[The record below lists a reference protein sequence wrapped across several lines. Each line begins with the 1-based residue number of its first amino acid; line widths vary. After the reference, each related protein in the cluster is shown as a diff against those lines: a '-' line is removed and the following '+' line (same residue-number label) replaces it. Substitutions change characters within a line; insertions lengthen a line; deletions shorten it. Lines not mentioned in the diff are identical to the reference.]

1 MFTDDEPA
9 NNGSASGPEG
19 ERSDDERRG
28 GGDHG
33 ARALLRTGV
42 ATLILAAAIAAAC
55 IVMVPAGQAD
65 VITRFGNPVRV
76 ITQPGLAWKLPA
88 PFESAIPVDLRLRT
102 TSTGLQDVGLRDGI
116 RVLVQAY
123 AAWQVP
129 DDPQQ
134 LLQFLRS
141 VRNQPDEAA
150 LQLRSFMNASLHI
163 TSSNFALADVVNID
177 PGKVRLDNFEQQ
189 VRDQVAQRML
199 QVYGI
204 QVRQVGIERMT
215 LPDETLA
222 ATVARMIA
230 DRETVA
236 AQVTALGLQK
246 AAGIRADA
254 DRDAR
259 ETVAQA
265 REQAS
270 SIQANAEQAAANIYA
285 DAYKRDPSLY
295 TTLRSLD
302 TIGQLVGRN
311 TSLILRTDAAPFRVL
326 VDGPGAPGSIQS
338 AAAQAGAA
346 VGHANRAGSAAG
358 DARAAR
364 PAAGSTGGSRA
375 QLASRARPQP

>member
-1 MFTDDEPA
+1 MFTPDEPNDSDTA
-9 NNGSASGPEG
+9 DGQDPG
-19 ERSDDERRG
+19 RSEQDRRS
-28 GGDHG
+28 
-33 ARALLRTGV
+33 RAWLRAGV

-76 ITQPGLAWKLPA
+76 VTQPGLAWKLPA

-102 TSTGLQDVGLRDGI
+102 TATGLQDVGLSDGI

-150 LQLRSFMNASLHI
+150 RQLRSFMNASLHI
-163 TSSNFALADVVNID
+163 TSSDFALADVVNVD
-177 PGKVRLDNFEQQ
+177 PSKVRLNAFEQQ

-222 ATVARMIA
+222 ATVARMKA
-230 DRETVA
+230 ERETVA
-236 AQVTALGLQK
+236 AQVTAEGLQK

-270 SIQANAEQAAANIYA
+270 NIQANAEQAAATIYA

-311 TSLILRTDAAPFRVL
+311 TNLILRTDAAPFRVL
-326 VDGPGAPGSIQS
+326 VDGPGNAGSEQ
-338 AAAQAGAA
+338 AASQGAA
-346 VGHANRAGSAAG
+346 RQGVTQRRTSTAPASHSSAP
-358 DARAAR
+358 ARLAAR
-364 PAAGSTGGSRA
+364 RT
-375 QLASRARPQP
+375 PQP

>member
-1 MFTDDEPA
+1 MSTPDESD
-9 NNGSASGPEG
+9 NGSAGDESG
-19 ERSDDERRG
+19 ERSEQDRRS
-28 GGDHG
+28 
-33 ARALLRTGV
+33 RALLRAGV

-76 ITQPGLAWKLPA
+76 VTQPGLAWKLPA

-102 TSTGLQDVGLRDGI
+102 TATGLQDVGLSDGI

-129 DDPQQ
+129 DDSQQ

-150 LQLRSFMNASLHI
+150 RQLRSFMNASLHI
-163 TSSNFALADVVNID
+163 TSSDFALADVVNVD
-177 PGKVRLDNFEQQ
+177 PSKVRLNAFEQQ

-222 ATVARMIA
+222 ATVARMRA
-230 DRETVA
+230 ERETVA
-236 AQVTALGLQK
+236 AQVTAEGLQK
-246 AAGIRADA
+246 AAAIRADA

-270 SIQANAEQAAANIYA
+270 NIQANAEQAAATIYA

-302 TIGQLVGRN
+302 TLGRLVGRN

-326 VDGPGAPGSIQS
+326 VDGPGAAGGVSS
-338 AAAQAGAA
+338 AAVHASQPGAP
-346 VGHANRAGSAAG
+346 
-358 DARAAR
+358 ARLAAR
-364 PAAGSTGGSRA
+364 RPA
-375 QLASRARPQP
+375 QP

>member
-1 MFTDDEPA
+1 MATRDDV
-9 NNGSASGPEG
+9 
-19 ERSDDERRG
+19 SDDVSTLQDRQERR
-28 GGDHG
+28 DSDRDRLL
-33 ARALLRTGV
+33 RAYVRTGV
-42 ATLILAAAIAAAC
+42 ATLIVLAAICAAC

-65 VITRFGNPVRV
+65 VITRFGKPVRV
-76 ITQPGLAWKLPA
+76 LTQPGLAWKWPA

-102 TSTGLQDVGLRDGI
+102 TSTGLQDVGLRDGL

-150 LQLRSFMNASLHI
+150 RQLRSFVNAALHI
-163 TSSNFALADVVNID
+163 TSSNFGLSDVVNID
-177 PGKVRLDNFEQQ
+177 PTKVRLNDFEQQ
-189 VRDQVAQRML
+189 LRGQVAARMR

-204 QVRQVGIERMT
+204 DVRQVGIERMT

-222 ATVARMIA
+222 ATVARMKA
-230 DRETVA
+230 ERETVA
-236 AQVTALGLQK
+236 AAVTAEGLQK

-259 ETVAQA
+259 VVVAQA
-265 REQAS
+265 REKAAG
-270 SIQANAEQAAANIYA
+270 IQADAEQAAATIYA
-285 DAYKRDPSLY
+285 NAYRRDPSLY

-302 TIGQLVGRN
+302 TIDQLVGRN

-326 VDGPGAPGSIQS
+326 VDGPGALGALTPS
-338 AAAQAGAA
+338 AASTDKPARAHVHAGAA
-346 VGHANRAGSAAG
+346 
-358 DARAAR
+358 DRAAAAPKATQAAKR
-364 PAAGSTGGSRA
+364 PSR
-375 QLASRARPQP
+375 LADRVAPQP